1 MKKTKL
7 SYREISS
14 LCLEISMFLHAGSS
28 AGAAF
33 SYLAETEKNASL
45 KKVYSS
51 MGKSIDEGVS
61 IYGAFLESG
70 IFPAELCSLL
80 GVAEKT
86 GKYEETLMSL
96 SKYYGRFDERDKQL
110 RSAVLYPSIL
120 LLVMSAVIFLLLV
133 FVLPVFAEVYASFG
147 ASLSGFSSFL
157 LSLGAIIGKI
167 WYIPVLLIL
176 LLLVLLVRFSVSESF
191 RGRFFQLGKNRGLF
205 ARLAYARFAAALEMT
220 LSSGLPLDEAVRC
233 AGAVIGDNKKEEI
246 NKCADMLA
254 SSAPVY
260 AAFSDTDILP
270 LPEAR
275 LLALGVNGGGVDSAA
290 EEIARRLDID
300 ADDAMERAIGR
311 IEPIMVIASSLIIG
325 AILLSVMI
333 PLINIMRAI
342 G

>member
-51 MGKSIDEGVS
+51 MGKNIDEGVS

-110 RSAVLYPSIL
+110 RSAVLYPTIL

-133 FVLPVFAEVYASFG
+133 FVSFQTPC
-147 ASLSGFSSFL
+147 
-157 LSLGAIIGKI
+157 I
-167 WYIPVLLIL
+167 
-176 LLLVLLVRFSVSESF
+176 
-191 RGRFFQLGKNRGLF
+191 
-205 ARLAYARFAAALEMT
+205 
-220 LSSGLPLDEAVRC
+220 
-233 AGAVIGDNKKEEI
+233 
-246 NKCADMLA
+246 
-254 SSAPVY
+254 
-260 AAFSDTDILP
+260 
-270 LPEAR
+270 
-275 LLALGVNGGGVDSAA
+275 
-290 EEIARRLDID
+290 
-300 ADDAMERAIGR
+300 
-311 IEPIMVIASSLIIG
+311 
-325 AILLSVMI
+325 
-333 PLINIMRAI
+333 
-342 G
+342 